1 MTVRVLDSNRAR
13 ALWREIL
20 DKAQAGDEN
29 VVVERYGKRVAA
41 VIAYDDFVALE
52 DELDDLRAARRA
64 GAAYEEY
71 RRDPSQAIPWEQLET
86 ELVAEGLLD
95 ARK

>member
-1 MTVRVLDSNRAR
+1 MTVRVVESNRAR

-20 DKAQAGDEN
+20 DRAQAGTED
-29 VVVERYGKRVAA
+29 VIVERYGKPVAA
-41 VIAYDDFVALE
+41 VIAYEDFVALQ

-71 RRDPSQAIPWEQLET
+71 KQDPSQAVPYKVFRA

-95 ARK
+95 E